1 MLALACPLPF
11 ALCPCHQDGA
21 DELGVLLYGHAR
33 NAYWFGSRLTIA
45 HTAAAAPHQNATGM
59 QARRLLCCV

>member
-1 MLALACPLPF
+1 MYLFAPLF
-11 ALCPCHQDGA
+11 CWRCHWQDGA

-45 HTAAAAPHQNATGM
+45 QATALAPHQNATGL
-59 QARRLLCCV
+59 QAREASSFRR